1 VALRDGEVKRT
12 TLCFVFNRAEGL
24 LLMIEKRRG
33 QGAGKW
39 NVPGGKLHAGESEEA
54 AAIRECEEET
64 GIRPAAVTLA
74 GRLEFYFPESKSW
87 DNTCAVF
94 TAEAFT
100 GTLVKESEE
109 CFAHWVKLDAIPF
122 DRMWDDDKLWVPL
135 LLRGKPFHRIYT
147 FDAHDHMAAEEIR
160 DPA

>member
-1 VALRDGEVKRT
+1 MALRDGEVKRT
-12 TLCFVFNRAEGL
+12 TLCFVFDRAKGL

-39 NVPGGKLHAGESEEA
+39 NVPGGKLTPGESEAA
-54 AAIRECEEET
+54 AAIRETEEET
-64 GIRPAAVTLA
+64 GIRPARVKLA

-87 DNTCAVF
+87 CNTCAVF
-94 TAEAFT
+94 TAEEFT
-100 GTLVKESEE
+100 GTLTPESEE

-122 DRMWDDDKLWVPL
+122 DKMWDDDRLWVPL
-135 LLRGKPFHRIYT
+135 LLSGKPFHRIYT
-147 FDAHDHMAAEEIR
+147 FDAHDHMKAEEIR